1 MPGME
6 TLEVGDPADFV
17 LTNARVLFDGG
28 PGLHKG
34 WLLVREGIIE
44 DSGRGEFP
52 GYRRSGD
59 LDVLDLDQ
67 QLLLPAMC
75 DSHMHLYQW
84 SFSRKALDLS
94 KARSIKDLASL
105 LRNGLRESEKDPYLR
120 SAGILFGVDY
130 DESTFTGNRHLDG
143 KVLDDLIPDDP
154 VIIRRI
160 CGHKAVFNSLAG
172 EILGKNF
179 SIPENGILFEEEA
192 MSVSWKLELP
202 SEMKS
207 SLLEDSIRELHSYGI
222 IGGVDIVPEIMLEEV
237 ITAFDNVTRPF
248 QLAVSIMPDG
258 DKLDTCG
265 PGTGHDWGEV
275 EKRRKTHDR
284 SPIFSKYFLDG
295 SIGARTACFNTD
307 YRDSLSPPPLMSEDE
322 LAEHV
327 EDSHKRGLI
336 PMIHAIGD
344 RAVGL
349 ILDSLEEFQGPVR
362 IEHAEGIDRKHMV
375 KLKDPRLA
383 ICMQPNFQEN
393 WGKVGGLY
401 DQALGERRLDLN
413 RFKDMTEYT
422 KNLCFGSDMMPPG
435 PMMGIRGAM
444 NHGCID
450 QNLAFGKAVEL
461 YSKESFRLSGLSSK
475 RGVVRTGAPA
485 DITVFK
491 ERSLQTLLTITD
503 GSVVHNMTG

>member
-1 MPGME
+1 MIVKE

-17 LTNARVLFDGG
+17 LTNARILFDGEAG
-28 PGLHKG
+28 THKG
-34 WLLVREGIIE
+34 WLMVRDGIIE
-44 DSGRGEFP
+44 DMGRGDFP
-52 GYRRSGD
+52 GGRRSGD
-59 LDVLDLDQ
+59 LAVLDMNQ
-67 QLLLPAMC
+67 HMILPAMC

-94 KARSIKDLASL
+94 EARSINDLRSL
-105 LRNGLRESEKDPYLR
+105 LLRRLRESEKDPYLE
-120 SAGILFGVDY
+120 STGILFGVDY

-143 KVLDDLIPDDP
+143 KVLDDFFPDDP

-160 CGHKAVFNSLAG
+160 CGHKAVLNSRAG
-172 EILGKNF
+172 EILAEHL
-179 SIPENGILFEEEA
+179 SIPGNGILFEEDA

-202 SEMKS
+202 ADIKS

-222 IGGVDIVPEIMLEEV
+222 VGGVDIIPEIMVEGV
-237 ITAFDNVTRPF
+237 ISNFNRLPTSFDLTF
-248 QLAVSIMPDG
+248 SIIPEG
-258 DKLDTCG
+258 EKFRTSG
-265 PGTGHDWGEV
+265 PGIENNWNEIGIKG
-275 EKRRKTHDR
+275 KKN
-284 SPIFSKYFLDG
+284 ILFSKYFLDG

-307 YRDSLSPPPLMSEDE
+307 YKDSPSPPPLMSEDE

-344 RAVGL
+344 RAVGM
-349 ILDSLEEFQGPVR
+349 ILESLEEFQGPVR
-362 IEHAEGIDRKHMV
+362 IEHAECISEKHLE

-413 RFKDMTEYT
+413 RFMDVTEST

-444 NHGCID
+444 NHGSKE
-450 QNLAFGKAVEL
+450 QNLTLGKAVDL
-461 YSKESFRLSGLSSK
+461 YSKESFRLSGLSSN
-475 RGVVRTGAPA
+475 RGILATGNPA
-485 DITVFK
+485 DITVF
-491 ERSLQTLLTITD
+491 RDGSLQADLTMMD
-503 GSVVHNMTG
+503 GKVLHNMTG